1 MINVEQG
8 DVGLTNTTIKTN
20 IIYGSVTIVN
30 FLRFRNPAA
39 YTLTLSR
46 YSKKTNRTDVVYQ
59 YALSAG
65 DTIVDTTQY
74 ILNYGDVLYVRS
86 SVTGTIYVANI
97 Q

>member
-20 IIYGSVTIVN
+20 VIYGSVTIVN

-46 YSKKTNRTDVVYQ
+46 YSKKANRTDVVYQ

-86 SVTGTIYVANI
+86 SVTGTIYVANT

>member
-1 MINVEQG
+1 MINIDQG
-8 DVGLTNTTIKTN
+8 DVGLTDTAIKTN
-20 IIYGSVTIVN
+20 GVYGSITIVN

-46 YSKKTNRTDVVYQ
+46 YSKKANRTDVVYQ

-74 ILNYGDVLYVRS
+74 ILNYGDTLYVKS
-86 SVTGTIYVANI
+86 SVTGTIYVANV

>member
-20 IIYGSVTIVN
+20 SVYGSITIVN

-65 DTIVDTTQY
+65 DTVVDTTQY